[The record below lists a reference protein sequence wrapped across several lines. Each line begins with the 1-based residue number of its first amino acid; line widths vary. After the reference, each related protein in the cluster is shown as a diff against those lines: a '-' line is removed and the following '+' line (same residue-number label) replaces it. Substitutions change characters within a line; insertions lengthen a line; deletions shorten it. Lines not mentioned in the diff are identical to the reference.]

1 MAGIFNTLNTASKG
15 MNAQQTALHT
25 TGHNISNANTEG
37 FSRQR
42 VDMKAD
48 LSYTLG
54 GVGQLGTGVKMTGV
68 SRMVD
73 DYVSRQIR
81 QETSSMSQFGTKSE
95 TLGQLEIIYNEP
107 SDTGLNFNMAEMFE
121 SWQELAKNPES
132 LSSKT
137 IVVEKSNTFA
147 DTYNHILSQ
156 MESLQEET
164 DLMIDKQ
171 VRDLNATLD
180 NINSLNKQIFNI
192 AIKGHTPNDL
202 LDQRDLLLQN
212 MSEITDFK
220 ADFENDKYGRV
231 SISLNGAEPNQSV
244 VVLEY
249 DSAEPMKIAIKND
262 GKIVAKEPDIVDGN
276 PVIDGE
282 GNPTYADMVLSLE
295 KGAIKGYMD
304 AKTEILDVQIADLKK
319 FGEKVAEEFNSA
331 HKKDMTATGEENLT
345 NAINIFEFEGDKLSV
360 NKDIIA
366 NNNLILAGE
375 NYSSAV
381 GDGSRASLIANLR
394 DKVVNI
400 GGEKSTME
408 NKYNSMITKL
418 GISKQHADNMVSN
431 QDVLLGQ
438 LQMRRE
444 STSGVSIDEEVTNM
458 VKYQKAFEANAR
470 VIATLTE
477 MLDVLINRTGV

>member
-1 MAGIFNTLNTASKG
+1 
-15 MNAQQTALHT
+15 
-25 TGHNISNANTEG
+25 
-37 FSRQR
+37 
-42 VDMKAD
+42 
-48 LSYTLG
+48 
-54 GVGQLGTGVKMTGV
+54 
-68 SRMVD
+68 
-73 DYVSRQIR
+73 
-81 QETSSMSQFGTKSE
+81 
-95 TLGQLEIIYNEP
+95 
-107 SDTGLNFNMAEMFE
+107 MFE

-156 MESLQEET
+156 MESLQDET
-164 DLMIDKQ
+164 DLIIDKQ
-171 VRDLNATLD
+171 VIDLNATLD

-220 ADFENDKYGRV
+220 AEFDKYGRA
-231 SISLNGAEPNQSV
+231 SIEIAEV
-244 VVLEY
+244 DVLTF
-249 DSAEPMKIAIKND
+249 DSSEP
-262 GKIVAKEPDIVDGN
+262 VDITFNKVDESN
-276 PVIDGE
+276 TEANITIGE
-282 GNPTYADMVLSLE
+282 EKVELE

-304 AKTEILDVQIADLKK
+304 AKTEILDVQIADLKE
-319 FGEKVAEEFNSA
+319 FGQKVAETFNSA
-331 HKKDMTATGEENLT
+331 HKEDVSTENQIDIFNLDEETG
-345 NAINIFEFEGDKLSV
+345 KLSV
-360 NKDIIA
+360 NSNIIA
-366 NNNLILAGE
+366 NNNLILAGQDTVE
-375 NYSSAV
+375 NGTPI

-394 DKVVNI
+394 DETVTI
-400 GGEKSTME
+400 GGENSTME

-431 QDVLLGQ
+431 QDILLGQ

-444 STSGVSIDEEVTNM
+444 STSGVSIGEEVTNM

>member
-156 MESLQEET
+156 MESLQDET
-164 DLMIDKQ
+164 DLIIDKQ
-171 VRDLNATLD
+171 VIDLNATLD

-220 ADFENDKYGRV
+220 AEFDKYGRA
-231 SISLNGAEPNQSV
+231 SIEIAEV
-244 VVLEY
+244 DVLTF
-249 DSAEPMKIAIKND
+249 DSSEP
-262 GKIVAKEPDIVDGN
+262 VDITFNKVDESN
-276 PVIDGE
+276 TEANITIGE
-282 GNPTYADMVLSLE
+282 EKVELE

-304 AKTEILDVQIADLKK
+304 AKTEILDVQIADLKE
-319 FGEKVAEEFNSA
+319 FGQKVAETFNSA
-331 HKKDMTATGEENLT
+331 HKEDVSTENQIDIFNLDEETG
-345 NAINIFEFEGDKLSV
+345 KLSV
-360 NKDIIA
+360 NSNIIA
-366 NNNLILAGE
+366 NNNLILAGQDTVE
-375 NYSSAV
+375 NGTPI

-394 DKVVNI
+394 DETVTI
-400 GGEKSTME
+400 GGENSTME

-431 QDVLLGQ
+431 QDILLGQ

-444 STSGVSIDEEVTNM
+444 STSGVSIGEEVTNM

>member
-220 ADFENDKYGRV
+220 AEFENDKYGRV

-331 HKKDMTATGEENLT
+331 HKENVSSENQIDIFNLDEKTG
-345 NAINIFEFEGDKLSV
+345 KLSV

-366 NNNLILAGE
+366 NNNLILAGQDTVE
-375 NYSSAV
+375 NGTPV
-381 GDGSRASLIANLR
+381 GDGSRASLIAKLR
-394 DKVVNI
+394 DETVTI
-400 GGEKSTME
+400 GGEDSTME

-458 VKYQKAFEANAR
+458 IKYQKAFEANAR